1 MEVFCGN
8 QVGNQVKRSEIMCVL
23 TEVDGYNPVGNQVIA
38 NKVIRISLKS
48 EVIIMLE
55 IKFT

>member
-1 MEVFCGN
+1 V
-8 QVGNQVKRSEIMCVL
+8 QIHL

-55 IKFT
+55 IKIT